1 MLCDKCHKREAKIYC
16 TEIIN
21 GIKKEQYLCEQ
32 CAAEY
37 ASFQMNG
44 DSVKKD
50 LPEGSLLSSLLEK
63 GYKNQEEKMDGVSML
78 TCEGCGMRYNE
89 FLKNGRFG
97 CPKCY
102 STFGKVFDKSLK
114 QIQGSDSHHGKIP
127 KGFVTEADKVLDNIS
142 DLDKLTLKLQ
152 YAVEKEEFEEAARL
166 RDIIRDMRSKKEGK
180 SSSVSQ
186 EEINNA

>member
-16 TEIIN
+16 TEIID

-44 DSVKKD
+44 EASRKD
-50 LPEGSLLSSLLEK
+50 MPAGSLLSGLLEK
-63 GYKNQEEKMDGVSML
+63 GYSNEEKMDGMPR
-78 TCEGCGMRYNE
+78 CEGCGMSYSE
-89 FLKNGRFG
+89 FLKTGKFG

-102 STFGKVFDKSLK
+102 GTFGKVFDKSLK
-114 QIQGSDSHHGKIP
+114 QIQGSDTHHGKIP
-127 KGFVTEADKVLDNIS
+127 KGFVTSADRAIDSIS
-142 DLDKLTLKLQ
+142 EIDKLTLKLQ
-152 YAVEKEEFEEAARL
+152 YAIEKEEFEEAARL
-166 RDIIRDMRSKKEGK
+166 RDIIRDMRSKEKK
-180 SSSVSQ
+180 DISSAQQ

>member
-1 MLCDKCHKREAKIYC
+1 MLCGKCQKREAKIYC
-16 TEIIN
+16 TEIID

-44 DSVKKD
+44 ERPKKEMQD
-50 LPEGSLLSSLLEK
+50 ESLLSGLLEK
-63 GYKNQEEKMDGVSML
+63 GYRNEDDKEEGGKR
-78 TCEGCGMRYNE
+78 CGRCGLSYND
-89 FLKNGRFG
+89 FLKTGRFG
-97 CPKCY
+97 CSNCY
-102 STFGKVFDKSLK
+102 TAFGKVFDKSLK

-127 KGFVTEADKVLDNIS
+127 KGFVTSADKVVENIS
-142 DLDKLTLKLQ
+142 EIDKLTLKLQ

-166 RDIIRDMRSKKEGK
+166 RDIIREKRNAAKEDK
-180 SSSVSQ
+180 SAAQ